1 MAAQHTP
8 RRPSELT
15 VEDLR
20 TSFGR
25 HGQAHVF
32 AHWDRLDDAGRQ
44 RLLGQLRRIEPW
56 LDDLVR
62 AYRAALPASAGQGPQ
77 NRRKIEPADAIPLP
91 ENGGDPR
98 RAEAARERG
107 EALLA
112 DGRVGIFLVAGGQG
126 TRLGFPH
133 PKGCFPVGPVTDRT
147 LFEIQAQKIRGL
159 ARRTGGT
166 LPWYIMTSDATDAET
181 RQAFED
187 HGWFGLDPAD
197 VWIFQQDMV
206 PAFDFEGRLILE
218 APDRIFESPN
228 GHGGSLTALE
238 SSGALDDMAQ
248 RGIDILFYYQVDNPL
263 VKMADPVYLGF
274 HAETGAEM
282 SCKVVRKVDPMEK
295 VGVVARVDGHVGV
308 VEYTELADEERYARD
323 PDGGLRFWAG
333 SIAIHLLD
341 TGFVRRVADDA
352 YRLLPFHLSAKAVPF
367 VDADG
372 RPHAPAEPN
381 GYKLERFVFDA
392 LREAS
397 QVCVV
402 ETTATEEFAPIKNA
416 EGPDSAETCRRALT
430 AQYRRWLVQR
440 RDPRP
445 GRRRPA
451 GDRPL
456 ADRRPGD
463 VRSAGFKS
471 LAEAGNAIRTAGRDR

>member
-15 VEDLR
+15 VDDLR

-25 HGQAHVF
+25 QGQAHVF

-62 AYRAALPASAGQGPQ
+62 AYRAALPASAGEDPRQRG
-77 NRRKIEPADAIPLP
+77 KIEPADAIPLP
-91 ENGGDPR
+91 ENGGDPG
-98 RAEAARERG
+98 RAKAARERG
-107 EALLA
+107 EALLSE
-112 DGRVGIFLVAGGQG
+112 GRIGLFLVAGGQG

-159 ARRTGGT
+159 ARRTGRT

-181 RQAFED
+181 RQAFEE
-187 HGWFGLDPAD
+187 HGCFGLDPAD

-228 GHGGSLTALE
+228 GHGGSLTALA

-248 RGIDILFYYQVDNPL
+248 RGIDTLFYYQVDNPL

-282 SCKVVRKVDPMEK
+282 SCKVVRKTDPMEK
-295 VGVVARVDGHVGV
+295 VGVVARVDGHAAV

-341 TGFVRRVADDA
+341 TGFIRRVAADA
-352 YRLLPFHLSAKAVPF
+352 YRLLPFHLSAKAIPF

-372 RPHAPAEPN
+372 RPHAPDEPN

-430 AQYRRWLVQR
+430 AQYRRWLSSGGIRVPDDVAR
-440 RDPRP
+440 LEIDHSLID
-445 GRRRPA
+445 GPA
-451 GDRPL
+451 
-456 ADRRPGD
+456 D